1 MNQRDKRSEPSISPA
16 RRIAGDALLALSAAF
31 TAGLSVQMRRRI
43 RAVVLKDGYR
53 KLFRYELGLCGI
65 VMLDAADWRFGFL
78 SGSRSKALRPAG
90 RILGGALHAAA
101 GTVLLFCG
109 KIAAGGLIKSEAP
122 ASHAIVLGMALE
134 NGQPTKDL
142 LLRLDTAAQ
151 FHARHPEALLIL
163 TGGNPDER
171 GRSEAAVMR
180 ELLAARGVPEEAML
194 LEDRAETT
202 RENFEN
208 TARMID
214 PARPVVLISSGYHM
228 DRACRMAK
236 NAGFSRILRL
246 PAPSD
251 PRSFG
256 TNLLLEVMMEI
267 NELTLKQR

>member
-1 MNQRDKRSEPSISPA
+1 MNHRCKRSELSPGPA
-16 RRIAGDALLALSAAF
+16 RRLAGDALLALTAGF
-31 TAGLSVQMRRRI
+31 TAVLSVQMRRRI

-65 VMLDAADWRFGFL
+65 LMLSAADRRFGFL
-78 SGSRSKALRPAG
+78 TGPGREALRPAG
-90 RILGGALHAAA
+90 RVLGGALHAAA

-109 KIAAGGLIKSEAP
+109 KIAAGSLVKTEAP
-122 ASHAIVLGMALE
+122 AAHAIVLGMALE

-142 LLRLDTAAQ
+142 LLRLDAAAR
-151 FHARHPEALLIL
+151 FHAGHPEALLIL
-163 TGGNPDER
+163 TGGNPDES

-180 ELLAARGVPEEAML
+180 ELLAARGVPEAAMI

-214 PARPVVLISSGYHM
+214 PAQPVVLISSGYHM

-236 NAGFSRILRL
+236 SAGFTHILRL

-256 TNLLLEVMMEI
+256 TSLLLEVMMEI